1 MLKDL
6 QALVSL
12 CKRRGYVFPGSEVY
26 GGLGACWDYGPLG
39 VQLKRRIQDRWWQAM
54 THRQDI
60 EGLDAAILMHPRV
73 WKASGHVDGFSD
85 PLVDCKKCKF
95 RFRPEKED
103 TKQCPKC
110 NSKELTEPRPFNL
123 MFKTYVGPMED
134 SSNQVY
140 LRPETAQGIYVNF
153 LNVQTSMR
161 KKIPFGVAQ
170 IGKAFRNEITLGNF
184 IFRCR
189 EFEQMEMQ
197 YFVPPENSDDHFD
210 YWLEERKKWL
220 LGMGLLDSQL
230 RVTEHKKEELAHY
243 ARRAVDMEFLFPMGW
258 RELEGVHHRGDFDI
272 KQHQQFS
279 GKKLSYFDPDKKESY
294 IPHVIET
301 SIGFDRLFLALLCAA
316 YKEEEVKGEKRVLLS
331 LNSDLSPV
339 QVAVLPLS
347 KKSDLMGVADR
358 IRQDLEKTWRV
369 EYDDSGSI
377 GKRYR
382 RQDEIGTPFC
392 LTVDF
397 DSLKDE
403 KITVRERDSM
413 MQDRISIE
421 SLSGYLVNK
430 MSKG

>member
-12 CKRRGYVFPGSEVY
+12 CKRRGYIFPGSEVY
-26 GGLGACWDYGPLG
+26 GGLSACWDYGPLG
-39 VQLKRRIQDRWWQAM
+39 VQLKRSIQNKWWQAM

-60 EGLDAAILMHPRV
+60 EGLDAAILMHPSV

-85 PLVDCKKCKF
+85 PLVDCKTCRF
-95 RFRPEKED
+95 RFRQEKED
-103 TKQCPKC
+103 VKKCPKC
-110 NSKELTEPRPFNL
+110 GSKELTEPRPFNL

-134 SSNQVY
+134 SANQIY

-197 YFVPPENSDDHFD
+197 YFVPPEKSDDYFD

-220 LGMGLLDSQL
+220 FGMGFSDSQL
-230 RVTEHKKEELAHY
+230 RVAEHKEGELAHY
-243 ARRAVDMEFLFPMGW
+243 ARRAVDLEFLFPMGW

-279 GKKLSYFDPDKKESY
+279 GKKLAYFDSEKKESY

-301 SIGFDRLFLALLCAA
+301 SIGFDRLFLAVLCSA
-316 YKEEEVKGEKRVLLS
+316 YKEEVVKGETRILLS
-331 LNSDLSPV
+331 LDPDLSPV

-347 KKSDLMGVADR
+347 KKSDLMEMTQK
-358 IRQDLEKTWRV
+358 IQKDLEKSWRV

-382 RQDEIGTPFC
+382 RQDEIGTSFC

-397 DSLKDE
+397 DSLEDQQV
-403 KITVRERDSM
+403 TVRERDSM
-413 MQDRISIE
+413 MQDRISSE
-421 SLSGYLVNK
+421 SLKDYLVNK
-430 MSKG
+430 MSKR